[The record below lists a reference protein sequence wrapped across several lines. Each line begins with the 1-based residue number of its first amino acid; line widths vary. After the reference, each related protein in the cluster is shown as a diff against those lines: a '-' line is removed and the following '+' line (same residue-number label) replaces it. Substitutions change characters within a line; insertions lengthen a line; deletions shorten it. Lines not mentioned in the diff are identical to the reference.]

1 MPQPFYPWKTA
12 SVPTDYRA
20 RWLSESVWTVLE
32 NRKSLAVYF
41 PLGNF
46 PASGFY
52 MPTFQNTLSV
62 PSSWAGRYQEWLGLR
77 NVGALIWEKVWLKN
91 SLSQ

>member
-12 SVPTDYRA
+12 TVPTDYRA
-20 RWLSESVWTVLE
+20 RWLSESVWT
-32 NRKSLAVYF
+32 AVCF

-62 PSSWAGRYQEWLGLR
+62 PSSWAGRYE
-77 NVGALIWEKVWLKN
+77 E
-91 SLSQ
+91 